1 MGSGPEKSKVS
12 SPMQSVTRARIRFST
27 RFPSRPGRSTT
38 RRAQPQP
45 LTPHHSAPWKSAPPD
60 PRHTM
65 NSVRG
70 RLRTPGLDEC
80 SGAIRPFSGLTSRWH
95 PRASSSIR
103 RPSRRLPAGWSRSSN
118 GAGSKGGSLS
128 MPLSLLVASGSSA
141 PGSTRTRSSLGRSSW
156 APGRSLAFGSI
167 RRSPLACY
175 GRLAMDRRLTRPP
188 AQVSGRVSLRA
199 AEGAGCDCFRS
210 TGGGRTTPLPRL
222 R

>member
-45 LTPHHSAPWKSAPPD
+45 PTPHHSAPWKSAPPD

-80 SGAIRPFSGLTSRWH
+80 SGALRPLSGLTNRWH
-95 PRASSSIR
+95 PHASSSTR
-103 RPSRRLPAGWSRSSN
+103 RLSRRLPAAWSRSSN
-118 GAGSKGGSLS
+118 GAASKAGSLS
-128 MPLSLLVASGSSA
+128 MPPSLRGSSGSSA
-141 PGSTRTRSSLGRSSW
+141 PGSTRTRLSLGRSSW
-156 APGRSLAFGSI
+156 ATGRSHGCASI
-167 RRSPLACY
+167 RRSRRGCC
-175 GRLAMDRRLTRPP
+175 GESERDRRLTRPP
-188 AQVSGRVSLRA
+188 ARVSGRASLRA
-199 AEGAGCDCFRS
+199 AEGAGCGCFRS
-210 TGGGRTTPLPRL
+210 TGGGRTTRPPRL